1 MNDKD
6 HTTPIRSE
14 LGASARGL
22 VEQHVFETAVHKT
35 RMVMALSDPNLPGCP
50 LVYVNPAFMELTGY
64 SFEESVGRNCRFL
77 QGPDTDP
84 DTVRQIRES
93 LAAGQA
99 FDQEI
104 YNYRKDGSGFWNAL
118 YISPVLD
125 DDGKLIYYFASQID
139 VTARR
144 EATRRQAQ
152 RMESMGALASGVAH
166 EFNNLMTVV
175 LASVERATARA
186 ADDMQRR
193 HLTHADWAAKRAGQ
207 LAGELLTLA
216 HRQSNKERTLD
227 LNQVVRDFADTLVQ
241 VAPANVEV
249 RFEFLPVPAP
259 VRLDPGQL
267 ELVLLNLV
275 RNAADAM
282 PDGGRVEVA
291 TRLLSAPDA
300 ASALNG
306 REAVE
311 LVVADTGKGMPPEVV
326 ERATELFFTTKP
338 AGKGTGLGLFLA
350 LEFVDRSAGK
360 LLIESQVGQGT
371 KLRLMFPCASNGGG
385 MAVT

>member
-1 MNDKD
+1 MSEQDQA
-6 HTTPIRSE
+6 TPTRSE
-14 LGASARGL
+14 LSASARGL
-22 VEQHVFETAVHKT
+22 VERHVFETAVHKT
-35 RMVMALSDPNLPGCP
+35 RMVMALSDPNLPDCP
-50 LVYVNPAFMELTGY
+50 LVYVNPSFTELTGY
-64 SFEESVGRNCRFL
+64 SYEESVGRNCRFL
-77 QGPDTDP
+77 QGAETDP
-84 DTVRQIRES
+84 ATVRRIRDR
-93 LAAGQA
+93 LAARQS
-99 FDQEI
+99 FDEEI

-118 YISPVLD
+118 YVSPVLD

-144 EATRRQAQ
+144 EAARRQAQ

-175 LASVERATARA
+175 LGSVERATARA
-186 ADDMQRR
+186 ADDSQRR
-193 HLTHADWAAKRAGQ
+193 QLAHADWAAKRAGQ

-216 HRQSNKERTLD
+216 RRQSNEDQMLD
-227 LNQVVRDFADTLVQ
+227 LNQVVRDFADTLARV
-241 VAPANVEV
+241 VPANVEV
-249 RFEFLPVPAP
+249 RFEFLPTPAP

-282 PDGGRVEVA
+282 PEGGRVEVA

-306 REAVE
+306 QGAVE
-311 LVVADTGKGMPPEVV
+311 LVVADIGKGMPPEVV

-350 LEFVDRSAGK
+350 LQFVDRSAGK
-360 LLIESQVGQGT
+360 LLIESQVGHGT
-371 KLRLMFPCASNGGG
+371 KLRLLFPYASGGG
-385 MAVT
+385 MAAT